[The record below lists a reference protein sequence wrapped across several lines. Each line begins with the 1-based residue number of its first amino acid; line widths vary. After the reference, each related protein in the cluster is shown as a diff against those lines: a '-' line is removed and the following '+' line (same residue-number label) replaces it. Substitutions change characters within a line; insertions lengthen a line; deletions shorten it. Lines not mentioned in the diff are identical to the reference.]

1 MAGAGETEIE
11 VTNTMRREHTGARVA
26 HPDEAGFTLIEL
38 MVVIL
43 IIAILIAMAVPQF
56 LAARTRADDRA
67 TQSDLRNGMTAE
79 KTVYVDT
86 QQYYLNSV
94 AVKAAEPSL
103 QWGTKLLVQVGM
115 NSVSDDTVCLSEQS
129 ASGTWFGVGDI
140 ATSSATAP
148 AGTYFT
154 KAPADPCTTV
164 PSTIAGWALTW

>member
-1 MAGAGETEIE
+1 
-11 VTNTMRREHTGARVA
+11 MRREHTGAREV
-26 HPDEAGFTLIEL
+26 HPEDAGFTLIEL

-56 LAARTRADDRA
+56 VAARTRAEDRA
-67 TQSDLRNGMTAE
+67 TQSDLRNGLTAE
-79 KTVYVDT
+79 KTVYTDL
-86 QQYYLNSV
+86 QEYYQNSV

-115 NSVSDDTVCLSEQS
+115 NSVTDDTVCLSQQS
-129 ASGTWFGVGDI
+129 KSGAWFAVGDI
-140 ATSSATAP
+140 ATSSPTAP
-148 AGTYFT
+148 AGTYYT

>member
-1 MAGAGETEIE
+1 MQ
-11 VTNTMRREHTGARVA
+11 REHTGAREA
-26 HPDEAGFTLIEL
+26 HPEEAGFTLIEM

-43 IIAILIAMAVPQF
+43 IIAILIAMAIPQF

-67 TQSDLRNGMTAE
+67 TQSDLRNGLTAE

-103 QWGTKLLVQVGM
+103 KWGTKLLVQVGM
-115 NSVSDDTVCLSEQS
+115 NSVTDDMVCLSEQS

-154 KAPADPCTTV
+154 K
-164 PSTIAGWALTW
+164 

>member
-1 MAGAGETEIE
+1 
-11 VTNTMRREHTGARVA
+11 MRREHVGAREA
-26 HPDEAGFTLIEL
+26 HPEEEAGFTLIEL
-38 MVVIL
+38 MTVVL

-103 QWGTKLLVQVGM
+103 KWGTKLFVQVGM
-115 NSVSDDTVCLSEQS
+115 NSVADDTVCLSEQS

-140 ATSSATAP
+140 ATSSPTAP

-164 PSTIAGWALTW
+164 PATIAGWALTW

>member
-1 MAGAGETEIE
+1 MQREHAGAREAHLGES
-11 VTNTMRREHTGARVA
+11 
-26 HPDEAGFTLIEL
+26 GFTLIEI

-67 TQSDLRNGMTAE
+67 TQSDLRNGLTAE

-86 QQYYLNSV
+86 QEYYQNSV

-103 QWGTKLLVQVGM
+103 QWGSKLFVQVGM
-115 NSVSDDTVCLSEQS
+115 NAVTDDTVCLSQKS
-129 ASGTWFGVGDI
+129 ASGTWFAVGDI
-140 ATSSATAP
+140 ANSSPTAP
-148 AGTYFT
+148 AGTYYT

-164 PSTIAGWALTW
+164 PATIAGWALSW